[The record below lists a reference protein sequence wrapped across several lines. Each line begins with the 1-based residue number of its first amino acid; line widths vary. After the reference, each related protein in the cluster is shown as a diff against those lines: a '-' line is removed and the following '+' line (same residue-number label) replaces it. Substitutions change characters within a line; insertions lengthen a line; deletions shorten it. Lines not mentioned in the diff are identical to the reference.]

1 MNVTGGNLSLV
12 NKSINP
18 NTLKSKNLET
28 TLNLN
33 TTDSELNFALG
44 NKQKQAKAMAELPA
58 QTALGEVEIEYIAA
72 GLGAKKQEMNESLV
86 MQGSDELL
94 DQEKQLGPLSHMD
107 NPTES
112 SFHYMN
118 SDSPAGDV

>member
-1 MNVTGGNLSLV
+1 MSEMNVTGGNLSLV

-44 NKQKQAKAMAELPA
+44 NK
-58 QTALGEVEIEYIAA
+58 
-72 GLGAKKQEMNESLV
+72 
-86 MQGSDELL
+86 
-94 DQEKQLGPLSHMD
+94 
-107 NPTES
+107 
-112 SFHYMN
+112 
-118 SDSPAGDV
+118 